1 MDTLGLSGVAGLS
14 PSSQT
19 QQSTSAISGS
29 KASSAASTSSSDTS
43 VFYSSPIIDFD
54 TATGALIWKFRDTK
68 TGDFLYQSP
77 SRTTLLYERSQR
89 LAESEGQSKTS
100 SNGQKV
106 SLYG

>member
-1 MDTLGLSGVAGLS
+1 MDTVGLSGIAGTS

-19 QQSTSAISGS
+19 QQSTTAKSGS
-29 KASSAASTSSSDTS
+29 AAASATSATSSDSS
-43 VFYSSPIIDFD
+43 IFYSSPVIDFD

-89 LAESEGQSKTS
+89 LTESEGKSSTS
-100 SNGQKV
+100 STSQKV
-106 SLYG
+106 SIYG

>member
-1 MDTLGLSGVAGLS
+1 MDTVGLSGISGTS
-14 PSSQT
+14 PSSQP
-19 QQSTSAISGS
+19 QRSTTD
-29 KASSAASTSSSDTS
+29 SSVAADSSSPTSSSDSS

-89 LAESEGQSKTS
+89 LAESEGKGS
-100 SNGQKV
+100 SSDSGQKL
-106 SLYG
+106 SIYG

>member
-19 QQSTSAISGS
+19 QQSSSAISGTT
-29 KASSAASTSSSDTS
+29 ASTATSTSSSDTS

-89 LAESEGQSKTS
+89 LTESEGKSSTS
-100 SNGQKV
+100 STSQKV
-106 SLYG
+106 SIYG

>member
-1 MDTLGLSGVAGLS
+1 MDTVGLSGIAGVS

-19 QQSTSAISGS
+19 QQSTTTKSGS
-29 KASSAASTSSSDTS
+29 AAASSSSTSSSDS
-43 VFYSSPIIDFD
+43 SIFYSSPIIDFD

-89 LAESEGQSKTS
+89 LTESEGKSNTGSTS
-100 SNGQKV
+100 QKV